1 MHDGVI
7 QHPATTR
14 TRSPANTDVVSQC
27 STAEVSLTLLLNHID
42 DRLADL
48 DRTGKLLASAA
59 AAMDSGDIDRM
70 QDVAD
75 VLRDRI
81 AARRARMEARKAA

>member
-1 MHDGVI
+1 MNDGI
-7 QHPATTR
+7 IHYPATG
-14 TRSPANTDVVSQC
+14 RSPANTDVVSQC
-27 STAEVSLTLLLNHID
+27 STAEVNLTLLLNHID

-48 DRTGKLLASAA
+48 ERTGKLLVSAA

-70 QDVAD
+70 QAVAD

-81 AARRARMEARKAA
+81 AARRARMDARKAA

>member
-1 MHDGVI
+1 MNDGI
-7 QHPATTR
+7 IHYPATTR
-14 TRSPANTDVVSQC
+14 RPANADAVSRC
-27 STAEVSLTLLLNHID
+27 STVEVNLTLLLNHID

-48 DRTGKLLASAA
+48 DRTGKLLVSAA

-70 QDVAD
+70 LAVAD

-81 AARRARMEARKAA
+81 AARRARMDARKAA